1 MLQVWIQNLYIN
13 EHMQGKVHSVYL
25 ILTSCVFHSVLFLL
39 CPPALRVCI
48 NARCCNLSTSL
59 NI

>member
-25 ILTSCVFHSVLFLL
+25 IPSSCVFHL
-39 CPPALRVCI
+39 CFIFAVSSCMD
-48 NARCCNLSTSL
+48 STHKCKMLQS
-59 NI
+59 